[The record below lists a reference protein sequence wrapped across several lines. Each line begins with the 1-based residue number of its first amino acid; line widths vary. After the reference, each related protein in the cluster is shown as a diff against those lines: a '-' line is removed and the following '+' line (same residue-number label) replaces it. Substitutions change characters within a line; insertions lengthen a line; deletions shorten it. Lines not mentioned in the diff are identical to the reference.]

1 MNKLTDLQDK
11 MEAKFF
17 EAEKLRD
24 KAQTLDEKATE
35 LGYEYVKLLAKLIM
49 SENPNVS
56 EFVMAM
62 GACFFTYMDYDYG
75 DEGEEAEGI
84 ERTVGTNF
92 KFGNDKH
99 FPEWAEP
106 MIDFISKWDSA
117 LHITGYSVRIDRSG
131 NEVTIW

>member
-1 MNKLTDLQDK
+1 MSKLTDLERK
-11 MEAKFF
+11 MIAKFE
-17 EAEKLRD
+17 EAEELRD
-24 KAQTLDEKATE
+24 KAQTLDEKASE
-35 LGYEYVKLLAKLIM
+35 LGYEYVRLLAKLIM

-62 GACFFTYMDYDYG
+62 GACFFTYTDYDG
-75 DEGEEAEGI
+75 DEEVC

-92 KFGNDKH
+92 RYGSDENA
-99 FPEWAEP
+99 PEWAQQ
-106 MIDFISKWDSA
+106 MIDFIEKWDCA